1 MPHEDDADVDEVPQ
15 LLVSRLERREV
26 LRAVVRV
33 QVARLD
39 AGEFRDVVDDLL
51 LRRDVVIDER
61 RWNRM
66 MSRKLDAI

>member
-39 AGEFRDVVDDLL
+39 AGEFGDVVDDLL

-61 RWNRM
+61 RWNR
-66 MSRKLDAI
+66 RLDVKET

>member
-15 LLVSRLERREV
+15 LLVSRLERSEV

-61 RWNRM
+61 RWNR
-66 MSRKLDAI
+66 RLDVKET

>member
-51 LRRDVVIDER
+51 LCRDVVIDER
-61 RWNRM
+61 RWNR
-66 MSRKLDAI
+66 RLDVKET

>member
-61 RWNRM
+61 RWNR
-66 MSRKLDAI
+66 RLDVKET